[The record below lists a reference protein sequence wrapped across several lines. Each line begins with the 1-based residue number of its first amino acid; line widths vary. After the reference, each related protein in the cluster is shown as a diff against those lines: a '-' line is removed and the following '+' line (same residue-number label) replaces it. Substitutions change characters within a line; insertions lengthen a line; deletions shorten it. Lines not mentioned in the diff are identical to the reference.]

1 MNSALLQSAMVARL
15 SRALSLFV
23 CAASVSAFAQGERPP
38 ELLWGNVAERHAP
51 TIRFDDA
58 TAWTVSASADAQASF
73 AASTAQNLW
82 NRPVGR
88 LQYHGSGDPFSVP
101 VVTVRPPAPVAIP
114 AGSDRAQLWLYGNR
128 WAYLYPQDY
137 PSVKVRF
144 LIADAAGQVSA
155 LPMDEVAWEGWY
167 TVSKRLPANLHQ
179 GATFQGIEVVGGWQS
194 DFRDLYFDS
203 VRFSTDGAG
212 PLNIGARP
220 KRNLTLVEGQ
230 LPGANIGAINLE
242 FPTRED
248 TILPPQLGGR
258 YSTSSDVQGGAFLF
272 RYDGA
277 DATILYAFD
286 ASKGIAGVHAWTTV
300 KKPATS
306 TDVAAVEKGPGR
318 SLAPALP
325 AASAKA
331 KRAAGATVVESL
343 GAGMSYV
350 GRLSSGAHIKLY
362 DGTMQGALTEA
373 WMEGDTGVARYADGT
388 ELRMKLAQKSLVVDV
403 VNRTGNAAELDLGV
417 VASPTGPKT
426 IPVPFLS
433 YRGERPA
440 VAMTRGDGEPVF
452 ASVWLDWYRSNATEM
467 YGDNWAKDNVA
478 RVNGG
483 VRYHLLSNVTLN
495 PMIERLFF
503 TVSPRFE
510 ETLPTVPNPTALYAA
525 QAADRVVHVVDVP
538 GVFADA
544 LSNAARYRNY
554 GLDKVLALNG
564 PSIWQDDGESTA
576 FRLVGAPGKG
586 GEKGLADYLNAQAG
600 MGWTPAMF
608 LNVTHASPTSAIW
621 NEDDLL
627 QTGAGDWRILDQ
639 RLYGIKGLRA
649 LEYQPAHV
657 AQLKARYAPKAAF
670 IQTLTAEKPW
680 WLTDMDGRVYG
691 SGSFAQTFYSYGD
704 FLRNESRSLG
714 APVFSEGTFQWMYAG
729 LGDGNL
735 AHEAEAEGALE
746 RPFNPV
752 FALTQIHPR
761 ELGLGMGTFEQFVGK
776 ASDLTDGREV
786 ETLVDRYLANIVAY
800 GNSGILVDKKYGPHL
815 TMRSYYMVQALQ
827 QRYALQ
833 APTKIAFWDGFQM
846 RSASEAMTMG
856 LPTNT
861 RMVYV
866 EYGNGLKVWAN
877 DNPSM
882 GFTAHL
888 GDAMFNI
895 PPGGFMAY
903 KKGDVFAISGSVVSS
918 FEGMGGLGA
927 LGGGRSD
934 YVRSSA
940 YTYLDG
946 RGRLFEAPEGSCDG
960 ALAIRPVVGN
970 RLELIHGSG
979 GLPITVNR
987 PYGTKG
993 KVTNIEAFTEVGDSL
1008 GSVGADFEDGKRT
1021 TFHPMPG
1028 AVRYLLTFGG

>member
-1 MNSALLQSAMVARL
+1 MVARL
-15 SRALSLFV
+15 SRALFPLVLMASSL
-23 CAASVSAFAQGERPP
+23 AFSQGERPP
-38 ELLWGNVAERHAP
+38 ELLWGNVTERHAP
-51 TIRFDDA
+51 TIRLDDA
-58 TAWTVSASADAQASF
+58 TTWTVSASPDAQASF
-73 AASTAQNLW
+73 SASTAQNLW

-88 LQYHGSGDPFSVP
+88 LQYRGSGDPFSVP
-101 VVTVRPPAPVAIP
+101 VVTVRPPRPVAIP
-114 AGSDRAQLWLYGNR
+114 DGSDRAQLWLYGNR

-137 PSVKVRF
+137 PSVKVRL
-144 LIADAAGQVSA
+144 LIADAGGQVTSV
-155 LPMDEVAWEGWY
+155 PMDEVAWEGWY
-167 TVSKRLPANLHQ
+167 AVSKRLPDNLRR
-179 GATFQGIEVVGGWQS
+179 GATFQGLEVVGGWQS

-203 VRFSTDGAG
+203 IRFSTDGSG

-230 LPGANIGAINLE
+230 LPGANIGGINLE
-242 FPTRED
+242 FPTREE
-248 TILPPQLGGR
+248 TILPPQLSGR
-258 YSTSSDVQGGAFLF
+258 YSTSVDVQGGALLF

-277 DATILYAFD
+277 DATILYAFE
-286 ASKGIAGVHAWTTV
+286 AAKGIAGVHAWTKV
-300 KKPATS
+300 KKPAAS
-306 TDVAAVEKGPGR
+306 TDVATVEKAPGKG
-318 SLAPALP
+318 LAPALP

-331 KRAAGATVVESL
+331 KRATGPTVVESL
-343 GAGMSYV
+343 GGGMSYL
-350 GRLSSGAHIKLY
+350 GRLSSGAHVKLY

-373 WMEGDTGVARYADGT
+373 WVEGDTGVARYADGT
-388 ELRMKLAQKSLVVDV
+388 ELRIKLAQKSLVVDV
-403 VNRTGNAAELDLGV
+403 INRTGNAAEMDLGV
-417 VASPTGPKT
+417 IASADNPKT
-426 IPVPFLS
+426 IPIPFLS

-440 VAMTRGDGEPVF
+440 VAMTRGDTEPVF

-467 YGDNWAKDNVA
+467 YGESWAKDSVA

-495 PMIERLFF
+495 PMIERVFF

-510 ETLPTVPNPTALYAA
+510 ETLPSIPNPTALYAS

-538 GVFADA
+538 GGFADA

-554 GLDKVLALNG
+554 GIEKVLALNG
-564 PSIWQDDGESTA
+564 PSIWQDGDESTA

-586 GEKGLADYLNAQAG
+586 GEKGLAEYLNAQGA
-600 MGWTPAMF
+600 MGWTPSMF
-608 LNVTHASPTSAIW
+608 LNFTHASPTSAVW
-621 NEDDLL
+621 NEDDLIL
-627 QTGAGDWRILDQ
+627 TGAGDWRVLDQ
-639 RLYGIKGLRA
+639 RLYGIKGLKA
-649 LEYQPAHV
+649 LEYQAAHV
-657 AQLKARYAPKAAF
+657 AQLKSRYAPKAAF

-691 SGSFAQTFYSYGD
+691 SGSFVQTFYNYGD

-735 AHEAEAEGALE
+735 AREAESGSDLE
-746 RPFNPV
+746 RPLNPV

-776 ASDLTDGREV
+776 ASDLTDEREV
-786 ETLVDRYLANIVAY
+786 DRLVDRFLANIVAY
-800 GNSGILVDKKYGPHL
+800 GNSGMLVDKKYGVHL
-815 TMRSYYMVQALQ
+815 TMRSYYMIQALQ
-827 QRYALQ
+827 QRYALR

-846 RSASEAMTMG
+846 RSASEAMAMG
-856 LPTNT
+856 LPTNS

-866 EYGNGLKVWAN
+866 EYPNGLKVWAN

-882 GFTAHL
+882 GMTATL
-888 GDAMFNI
+888 GEAMFNI

-903 KKGDVFAISGSVVSS
+903 RKGDVFAISGAVVSN
-918 FEGMGGLGA
+918 FENMGGLGS
-927 LGGGRSD
+927 LGGGRTD

-946 RGRLFEAPEGSCDG
+946 RGRLFETPEGSCDG

-970 RLELIHGSG
+970 RLELVHGSG

-993 KVTNIEAFTEVGDSL
+993 KVTSIEAFAEIGNSL
-1008 GSVGADFEDGKRT
+1008 GTLGADFDDGKRT
-1021 TFHPMPG
+1021 SFRPMPG